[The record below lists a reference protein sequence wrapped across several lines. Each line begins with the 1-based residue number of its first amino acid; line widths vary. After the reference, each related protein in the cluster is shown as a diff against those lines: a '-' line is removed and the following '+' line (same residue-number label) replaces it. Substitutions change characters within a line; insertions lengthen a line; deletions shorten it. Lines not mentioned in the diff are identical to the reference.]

1 MLRALELRN
10 GRSIVI
16 ENVGPADLTSDRA
29 WRALEA
35 ELRPFV
41 AKRVREADVDD
52 VVQEVFLRIQRGLPS
67 LRDDQRF
74 GPWVY
79 QIARSTIVDHARVA
93 ARHPQAQT
101 EPPEPSH
108 YPHEDDE
115 GAVDREVAMYAALFV
130 SMLPS
135 PYREALTLTELEG
148 LTQKE
153 AAEILGISLSGM
165 KSRVQRGREKLRKAL
180 EDCCHIALDARRR
193 VVGCE
198 PRTDVKP
205 GILASGCKP
214 EHSTPSRRE
223 PTLLCLS
230 TRAASRRSA
239 SWSRFSSPGTPT
251 SCCDG
256 RCTR

>member
-1 MLRALELRN
+1 MLRALVLRT

-35 ELRPFV
+35 KLRPFV

-52 VVQEVFLRIQRGLPS
+52 VVQEVFLRIQRGLSS

-79 QIARSTIVDHARVA
+79 QIARSAIVDHARVV
-93 ARHPQAQT
+93 ARHPQART
-101 EPPEPSH
+101 EPPEPPEPSH
-108 YPHEDDE
+108 HPHEDDD
-115 GAVDREVAMYAALFV
+115 GAVEREVAMYAALFV

-153 AAEILGISLSGM
+153 AAEMLGISLSGM
-165 KSRVQRGREKLRKAL
+165 KSRVQRGREKLRAAL

-198 PRTDVKP
+198 PRADGKLP
-205 GILASGCKP
+205 DGC
-214 EHSTPSRRE
+214 
-223 PTLLCLS
+223 C
-230 TRAASRRSA
+230 A
-239 SWSRFSSPGTPT
+239 
-251 SCCDG
+251 
-256 RCTR
+256 